1 MQHYFTISSTEDYTE
16 EYNIFSNKLKQTLP
30 YILEQ
35 GVIDILD
42 LYIQEIKENI
52 YLEEGTE
59 EYTTDEDTDIQSMP
73 NVLEHFPDYLTF
85 LVSIPITPYNNLD
98 LYRFYTQ

>member
-1 MQHYFTISSTEDYTE
+1 MQYYFTISSTEDYTE
-16 EYNIFSNKLKQTLP
+16 EYNIFSNTLKQTLP
-30 YILEQ
+30 CILEQ

-59 EYTTDEDTDIQSMP
+59 EYTTYEDTDIQSMP
-73 NVLEHFPDYLTF
+73 NVLEHFPEFVTF
-85 LVSIPITPYNNLD
+85 LVSIPITP
-98 LYRFYTQ
+98 